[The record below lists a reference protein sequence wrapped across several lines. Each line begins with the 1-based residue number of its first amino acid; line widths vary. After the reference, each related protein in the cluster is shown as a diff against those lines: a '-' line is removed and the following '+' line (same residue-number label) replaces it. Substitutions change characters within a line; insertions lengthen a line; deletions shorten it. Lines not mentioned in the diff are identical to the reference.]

1 MQTNGI
7 FKLIEI
13 KRTGETA
20 GKNKT
25 KYIHVL
31 AVDFFNQKK
40 EGEEGKADF
49 FLVKAFGATADFI
62 ERNMSGSRRAFIT
75 GDLEIGHYMEK
86 MAVEKKLTFAGQ
98 SGKAKFEVDVEKTS
112 ISIIARD
119 VRFLDKPNETATVFV
134 PDESGSGDEVIFEV
148 DEPGTEST
156 PAPTSSNGETAGSYT
171 VEVDGKPEGRERKSS
186 LTGRK

>member
-13 KRTGETA
+13 KRAGETA

-49 FLVKAFGATADFI
+49 FIIKAFGATADFI

-75 GDLEIGHYMEK
+75 GDLEIGHYTDK
-86 MAVEKKLTFAGQ
+86 MPVEKKLTFAGQ

-112 ISIIARD
+112 ISIVARD

-134 PDESGSGDEVIFEV
+134 PDENGNSDEVVFEV
-148 DEPGTEST
+148 DDAGS
-156 PAPTSSNGETAGSYT
+156 TSSNGKTAGSYT
-171 VEVDGKPEGRERKSS
+171 VEVEGKPEGRNRKSS

>member
-1 MQTNGI
+1 MQTNGV

-13 KRTGETA
+13 KRAGETA
-20 GKNKT
+20 GKNKA

-49 FLVKAFGATADFI
+49 FIIKAFGATADFI
-62 ERNMSGSRRAFIT
+62 ERNMSGSRRAYVS

-86 MAVEKKLTFAGQ
+86 MDVEKKLTFAGQ
-98 SGKAKFEVDVEKTS
+98 SGKAKFEINVEKTS
-112 ISIIARD
+112 ISIVARD
-119 VRFLDKPNETATVFV
+119 VRFLDKPNETTTVFV
-134 PDESGSGDEVIFEV
+134 PESENGDEVIFEV

-156 PAPTSSNGETAGSYT
+156 PASSNGETAGSYT
-171 VEVDGKPEGRERKSS
+171 VEVDGKPAGRKRKSS
-186 LTGRK
+186 LTGRE

>member
-1 MQTNGI
+1 MQTNGV

-20 GKNKT
+20 GKSKT

-49 FLVKAFGATADFI
+49 FIIKAFGATADFI
-62 ERNMSGSRRAFIT
+62 ERNMSGSRRAYIS
-75 GDLEIGHYMEK
+75 GDLEIGHYTDK
-86 MAVEKKLTFAGQ
+86 MSVEKKLTFAGQ

-134 PDESGSGDEVIFEV
+134 PDESGNGDEVIFEV

-156 PAPTSSNGETAGSYT
+156 PASSNGETAGSYT
-171 VEVDGKPEGRERKSS
+171 VEVEGKPEGRDRKSS

>member
-13 KRTGETA
+13 KRAGETA

-40 EGEEGKADF
+40 EGEKADF
-49 FLVKAFGATADFI
+49 FIIKAFGATADFI

-75 GDLEIGHYMEK
+75 GDLEIGHYIEK
-86 MAVEKKLTFAGQ
+86 MPVEKKLTFAGQ
-98 SGKAKFEVDVEKTS
+98 YGKAKFDVDVEKTN
-112 ISIIARD
+112 ISIVARD

-134 PDESGSGDEVIFEV
+134 PDESGNGDEVIFEV
-148 DEPGTEST
+148 DEPGS
-156 PAPTSSNGETAGSYT
+156 ASSNGETAGSYT
-171 VEVDGKPEGRERKSS
+171 VEVEGKPEGRDRKSS

>member
-1 MQTNGI
+1 MQTNGV

-49 FLVKAFGATADFI
+49 FIIKAFGATADFI

-75 GDLEIGHYMEK
+75 GDLEIGHYTDK
-86 MAVEKKLTFAGQ
+86 MHVEKKLTFAGP
-98 SGKAKFEVDVEKTS
+98 SGKAKFDVDIEKTS
-112 ISIIARD
+112 ISIVARD
-119 VRFLDKPNETATVFV
+119 VRFLDKPNEKASIFV
-134 PDESGSGDEVIFEV
+134 PDEESSSDEVVFEV
-148 DEPGTEST
+148 DDQNES
-156 PAPTSSNGETAGSYT
+156 TSSNEETAGSYT
-171 VEVDGKPEGRERKSS
+171 VEVEGKPEGSTRTREKRS
-186 LTGRK
+186 GR

>member
-1 MQTNGI
+1 MQTTGV

-13 KRTGETA
+13 KRTGETT
-20 GKNKT
+20 GKSKT

-31 AVDFFNQKK
+31 AVDYFNQKK
-40 EGEEGKADF
+40 EDEDKKVDF
-49 FLVKAFGATADFI
+49 FMIKAFGSTAEFI
-62 ERNMSGSRRAFIT
+62 ERNMSGSRRAFVV

-119 VRFLDKPNETATVFV
+119 VRFLDKPNEKASIFV
-134 PDESGSGDEVIFEV
+134 PDEESSSDEVVFEV
-148 DEPGTEST
+148 DDQNES
-156 PAPTSSNGETAGSYT
+156 TSSNGETAGSYT
-171 VEVDGKPEGRERKSS
+171 VEVEGKPEGRERKNS
-186 LTGRK
+186 LSGRK

>member
-1 MQTNGI
+1 MQTTGV
-7 FKLIEI
+7 FKLIEV
-13 KRTGETA
+13 KRTGETT

-49 FLVKAFGATADFI
+49 FMVKAFGATADFI
-62 ERNMSGSRRAFIT
+62 ERNMAGSRRAFIT
-75 GDLEIGHYMEK
+75 GDLSIDHYTDK

-98 SGKAKFEVDVEKTS
+98 SGKAKFDVDVERTS

-119 VRFLDKPNETATVFV
+119 VRFLDKPNESATIFV
-134 PDESGSGDEVIFEV
+134 PDGESNSDEVVFEV
-148 DEPGTEST
+148 DEPGTT
-156 PAPTSSNGETAGSYT
+156 PASDGTTAGSYT
-171 VEVDGKPEGRERKSS
+171 VEVEGKPEDAGRTRTSK
-186 LTGRK
+186 LAGRK

>member
-1 MQTNGI
+1 MQTNGV

-13 KRTGETA
+13 KRTGETT

-49 FLVKAFGATADFI
+49 FMIKAFGATADFI

-75 GDLEIGHYMEK
+75 GDLEIGHYTDK
-86 MAVEKKLTFAGQ
+86 MPVEKKLTFAGQ

-112 ISIIARD
+112 ISIVARD

-134 PDESGSGDEVIFEV
+134 PDENGNSDEVVFEV
-148 DEPGTEST
+148 DDAGS
-156 PAPTSSNGETAGSYT
+156 TSSNGETAGSYT
-171 VEVDGKPEGRERKSS
+171 VEVEGKPEGRDRKSS

>member
-13 KRTGETA
+13 KRAGETA

-25 KYIHVL
+25 KHIHVL

-49 FLVKAFGATADFI
+49 FIIKAFGATADFI
-62 ERNMSGSRRAFIT
+62 ERNMSGSRRAYIS

-98 SGKAKFEVDVEKTS
+98 SGKAKFDVDVEKTS
-112 ISIIARD
+112 SSIVARD
-119 VRFLDKPNETATVFV
+119 VRFLEKPNETATVFV
-134 PDESGSGDEVIFEV
+134 PDENGNSDEVVFEV
-148 DEPGTEST
+148 DDAGS
-156 PAPTSSNGETAGSYT
+156 TSSNGETAGSYT
-171 VEVDGKPEGRERKSS
+171 VEVEGKPEGRDRKSS